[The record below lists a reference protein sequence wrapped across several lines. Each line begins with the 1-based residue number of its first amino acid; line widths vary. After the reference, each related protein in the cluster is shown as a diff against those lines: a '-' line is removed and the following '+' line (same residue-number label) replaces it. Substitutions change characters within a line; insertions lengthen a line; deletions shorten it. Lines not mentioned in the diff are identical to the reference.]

1 MFHAMAKARAKAKLS
16 RPKKKVIKQSS
27 KLKSVA
33 RYPING
39 VGAVPRRNF
48 GGGSST
54 GNPLLCM
61 DATIP
66 KHLALPINVGPY
78 TVTRTTTIVKSSN
91 AVNGFGFFRASD
103 SYTADNPGVATH
115 REGWAPLVGFGSVN
129 SDGKPMGLTEFH
141 GCPQLEELGASATL
155 APAAMTVQVMDSNS
169 LSGTE
174 AAKGVIYIGA
184 SKTQMRLKDSAQQWE
199 SIGQD
204 FVSFQAP
211 RLCSGPKLALRGVKV
226 SARPF
231 NVQELMDFD
240 VVIPN
245 VDNSDGSSTYGTI
258 QAPWVSTLHA
268 ASGSTVDLT
277 SKSPY
282 LQTRSLKGF
291 SPIMVY
297 NPNKEELQFIVTCEW
312 RVRYNY
318 GHPASSTH
326 RVHPAAS
333 TRAWDIVQKGMDA
346 LGHGVSDIV
355 EDVAAQGAN
364 VLRAATYNMGRRAL
378 GFAGRPMLMG

>member
-1 MFHAMAKARAKAKLS
+1 MFHSMAKARAKAKPV

-48 GGGSST
+48 GGGSSG

-66 KHLALPINVGPY
+66 RHLALPINVGPY
-78 TVTRTTTIVKSSN
+78 TVTRTTTVVKSS
-91 AVNGFGFFRASD
+91 APVSGFGFFRTLESLAQGTPAIASQ
-103 SYTADNPGVATH
+103 
-115 REGWAPLVGFGSVN
+115 REGWAPMVGFAAPNATGAPNVFT
-129 SDGKPMGLTEFH
+129 KFY
-141 GCPQLEELGASATL
+141 GCPQLKELGESATL
-155 APAAMTVQVMDSNS
+155 APAAMTVQIMDSNS
-169 LSGTE
+169 LSGSD
-174 AAKGVIYIGA
+174 AAKGVLYVGA
-184 SKTQMRLKDSAQQWE
+184 SKTQMRLKDSNQTWD

-226 SARPF
+226 NARPF
-231 NVQELMDFD
+231 NVTELMDFD
-240 VVIPN
+240 VVVPN
-245 VDNSDGSSTYGTI
+245 LLSDGDLTYGDKVAPWSSTAVGGPT
-258 QAPWVSTLHA
+258 
-268 ASGSTVDLT
+268 DE
-277 SKSPY
+277 SKE
-282 LQTRSLKGF
+282 LQTHSLKGF

-297 NPNKEELQFIVTCEW
+297 NPNLEELQFIVTCEW

-326 RVHPAAS
+326 QVHNAAS
-333 TRAWDIVQKGMDA
+333 TRTWDILQKGMDA
-346 LGHGVSDIV
+346 LGHGCVDIV
-355 EDVAAQGAN
+355 EDIAQQGALAIRN
-364 VLRAATYNMGRRAL
+364 ATYNMGRRAI
-378 GFAGRPMLMG
+378 GRGMPMLMG